1 MTATPA
7 NSRTR
12 YLLTAFSTAFWA
24 AHEFDCP
31 SLERQAASAAATGS
45 LGVSN
50 LTLCEDDMTVR
61 KPNEKRHPRGSKSLA
76 VRRQMLLVVGEEGH
90 MSQNALITKII
101 ERRTG
106 INPGTV
112 NSLVRRNVASL
123 ARDGILEI
131 ERGSKGMSLSL
142 TNKGL
147 ELVFA
152 NAGLATYALAVGRS
166 KRSEYDHL
174 RPFYDAVTR
183 SGRLSAALKHGA
195 LNDRTR
201 IEFRQVSAGLT
212 VVTPF
217 NFISEVVRILATD
230 EYARNEVGEDLV
242 QQIEELAS
250 RYGAEL
256 ESVAHEFQD
265 AASSLH

>member
-1 MTATPA
+1 
-7 NSRTR
+7 
-12 YLLTAFSTAFWA
+12 
-24 AHEFDCP
+24 
-31 SLERQAASAAATGS
+31 
-45 LGVSN
+45 
-50 LTLCEDDMTVR
+50 MTVR

-76 VRRQMLLVVGEEGH
+76 IREQMLLIVGEEGH

-131 ERGSKGMSLSL
+131 ERGAKGMSLSL

-147 ELVFA
+147 ESVFA
-152 NAGLATYALAVGRS
+152 DAGLATYALAVGRS

-183 SGRLSAALKHGA
+183 SGRLSAALKHEA
-195 LNDRTR
+195 LNDRIR
-201 IEFRQVSAGLT
+201 IEFRQVSPGLT